1 MPANRLRFMAHQLHV
16 RLGSRIRDL
25 RVQRG
30 WSQEDL
36 ADVSGLHRTYVGSAE
51 RGERNL
57 TVDSLQALA
66 GAFGLTLSGLLKD
79 LDKGLKTDRE
89 RALARLE
96 NRKAK
101 VVRAYD
107 NDKL

>member
-1 MPANRLRFMAHQLHV
+1 MAHQLHV
-16 RLGSRIRDL
+16 RIGQRIRDL
-25 RVQRG
+25 RIQRG

-66 GAFGLTLSGLLKD
+66 GAFGLTLSQLVEGLE
-79 LDKGLKTDRE
+79 KGLKTDRE
-89 RALARLE
+89 RALEKIER
-96 NRKAK
+96 RRTKI
-101 VVRAYD
+101 VRAYD
-107 NDKL
+107 HRRPG